1 MTKYIAALRAQYPNA
16 SITTEAAVQDGYVIM
31 LATIMDG
38 ERKLSSATK
47 VYCCPA
53 AGNAVDGMEVVKDAI
68 SLTGVMT
75 EIDTERPTVNQPADA
90 HAQKEAE
97 PNEGAPSS
105 GSSTE
110 GLPLE
115 QPPVSTEEVGAPS
128 AQQADGTASKPAIE
142 PENARKQSGGTRRR
156 PKAKKKESDPVDP
169 ADLEKARLVKLAFAS
184 DEASSKA
191 PLNMRRQEG
200 MPLGEIAKAFPHF
213 VRYLTQPAGRVYV
226 TEEVAAAAETIMREI
241 G

>member
-1 MTKYIAALRAQYPNA
+1 MSRECDCVLGIFYQYERMITVTKYIAALRAQYPNA

-97 PNEGAPSS
+97 PNEEAPSS
-105 GSSTE
+105 GSSTK

-115 QPPVSTEEVGAPS
+115 LPPVSTEEAGAPLPCRRMEPHRS
-128 AQQADGTASKPAIE
+128 LQASLRMHGNRAEGQGD
-142 PENARKQSGGTRRR
+142 ARKQRRR
-156 PKAKKKESDPVDP
+156 KAT
-169 ADLEKARLVKLAFAS
+169 LLTRLTWKR
-184 DEASSKA
+184 
-191 PLNMRRQEG
+191 PG
-200 MPLGEIAKAFPHF
+200 
-213 VRYLTQPAGRVYV
+213 
-226 TEEVAAAAETIMREI
+226 
-241 G
+241 